1 MANILLVDDEENVRL
16 FYRSVLEEDGHN
28 IDEEENIENTLKK
41 VTEKDFDLVILDIKL
56 NQESGLDLLQR
67 LNKVK
72 PDLPIILCTAYSS
85 YQDDFTSWLAQDY
98 VVKSSDPKT
107 LKQAVNKVLGSK
119 DLK

>member
-41 VTEKDFDLVILDIKL
+41 ISEKDFDLVVLDIKL

-72 PDLPIILCTAYSS
+72 PDLAIILCTAYSS

-98 VVKSSDPKT
+98 IVKSSDPKE
-107 LKQAVNKVLGSK
+107 LKQAVNKVLESK